1 MRGTISPADWLLF
14 EIKDVLCGVNVSQ
27 IFEIKKVNLSA
38 LKKID
43 SVICPYIFAG
53 PDCFPIACLDP
64 VPLFYSGEVTKFD
77 LQATYD
83 VIVLKEQAFL
93 AFLVSKIIDVASFR
107 FDELKPLP
115 EIIRKV
121 RFRESIVGIGYY
133 QDTLFYVFDMGAAK
147 QLLNP
152 LEDKSVRD
160 ILEAAYASA

>member
-1 MRGTISPADWLLF
+1 MRGTISPADWLIF
-14 EIKDVLCGVNVSQ
+14 EIKDVLCSINVSQ
-27 IFEIKKVNLSA
+27 IFEIKKVDLSV
-38 LKKID
+38 LKKTD

-53 PDCFPIACLDP
+53 PDSFPIACLDP
-64 VPLFYSGEVTKFD
+64 VPLFYPGEVTKFD
-77 LQATYD
+77 LKTMYD

-93 AFLVSKIIDVASFR
+93 AFLVNKIIDVALFR
-107 FDELKPLP
+107 FEELKPLP

-133 QDTLFYVFDMGAAK
+133 QDTLFYVFDMGGTK
-147 QLLNP
+147 QLLNR